1 VQHLAI
7 PIAGMSCDGCVRH
20 VRDAL
25 TKLPGVR
32 VDEVTVGQAVV
43 TFDPAVT
50 SPQALTAAITQAG
63 YGPSPGLA

>member
-20 VRDAL
+20 VREAL

-50 SPQALTAAITQAG
+50 TSETLRGAISGAG
-63 YGPSPGLA
+63 YQPGPA